1 MSLTYDNYSE
11 MSTDE
16 LFEKLLP
23 TIKSIYKSYEYTGI
37 SFDEY
42 SDIVIKVL
50 AKSRPSS
57 DFLSYVKNDIKK
69 EVDLEVGK
77 LLTDGDRS
85 IDVISQYI
93 EKQLPGVSNYGDSV
107 RAFRKLDAFFK
118 KYDFV
123 LDVNSLSKLIEG
135 NDKFLA
141 MINYAF
147 DEKRADIVKGNS
159 NEVFDNNFLIFSI
172 LTYCDLKDIKVEE
185 NVEVLNADDFYD
197 TNSKDL
203 DTLKLYLND
212 IGRIPLLTAEDE
224 KELAYKISLGD
235 MAARSKFI
243 ESNLRLVVKVAKKYR
258 NYGLP
263 FMDLIQ
269 EGNCGLMRAVE
280 RFDGTM
286 GVKFSTYAMY
296 YISVAMSRAI
306 ANDSRTI
313 RIPANKFE
321 TLRKY
326 KAAVDDLQK
335 KYCKNF
341 SVEEIAQ
348 LLGKSVPYVKEMEE
362 LCKEPVSLN
371 AFVSYDGDSEL
382 ESFIP
387 NDDKSVDEQ
396 VVLNN
401 LPSELSEFFNSCKLS
416 ERHKMV
422 LLLRFG
428 ILDGHLWTLEEI
440 GKKYGVSRESIRQ
453 SEIRAL
459 KLIRNSKDIEKFS
472 VYLDNPDKALVKL
485 KEFRDLEEKKKRK
498 KKVYPKTG
506 KKGKYLQSIY
516 EYFDEFD
523 KMTIDSVIS
532 TLNPDERSL
541 LTLRYGDDL
550 ENPVSHGLSK
560 RDASRFYGSLM
571 PRMRKKLESM
581 NFPSTLEKEEKDEDD
596 VVDNVSYLNDEV
608 TICNDFNRTD
618 YIKLINIIKV
628 PEYKLVINELGVKTT
643 MIMSIYFG
651 LVDGKQFS
659 IEAISKFFNTTPN
672 DVENIITSN
681 LEGDKAGIDFLI
693 ERANSMICHNK
704 TDVDPKIFVKS
715 EVN

>member
-93 EKQLPGVSNYGDSV
+93 EKQLPGVSNYEDSV

-123 LDVNSLSKLIEG
+123 LDVNSLSKFIEG
-135 NDKFLA
+135 NDKFLS

-280 RFDGTM
+280 RFDCTM
-286 GVKFSTYAMY
+286 CVKFSTYAMY

-659 IEAISKFFNTTPN
+659 IESISKFFNTTPN

>member
-93 EKQLPGVSNYGDSV
+93 EKQLPGVSNYEDSV

-348 LLGKSVPYVKEMEE
+348 LIGKSVPYVKEMEE

>member
-93 EKQLPGVSNYGDSV
+93 EKQLPGVSNYEDSV

-618 YIKLINIIKV
+618 YIKLIDIIKV

-659 IEAISKFFNTTPN
+659 IESISKFFNTTPN

>member
-93 EKQLPGVSNYGDSV
+93 EKQLPGVSNYEDSV

-659 IEAISKFFNTTPN
+659 IESISKFFNTTPN

>member
-93 EKQLPGVSNYGDSV
+93 EKQLPGVSNYEDSV

-560 RDASRFYGSLM
+560 RDASRFYESLM

-659 IEAISKFFNTTPN
+659 IESISKFFNTTPN

>member
-93 EKQLPGVSNYGDSV
+93 EKQLPGVSNYEDSV

-269 EGNCGLMRAVE
+269 EGNCDLMRAVE

-571 PRMRKKLESM
+571 PQMRKKLESM

>member
-93 EKQLPGVSNYGDSV
+93 EKQLPGVSNYEDSV

-459 KLIRNSKDIEKFS
+459 KLIRKSKDIEKFS

>member
-93 EKQLPGVSNYGDSV
+93 EKQLPGVSNYEDSV

-571 PRMRKKLESM
+571 PQMRKKLESM

>member
-659 IEAISKFFNTTPN
+659 IESISKFFNTTPN

>member
-93 EKQLPGVSNYGDSV
+93 EKQLPGVSNYEDSV

>member
-93 EKQLPGVSNYGDSV
+93 EKQLPGVSNYEDSV

-212 IGRIPLLTAEDE
+212 IGRIPLLTAVDE

-659 IEAISKFFNTTPN
+659 IESISKFFNTTPN

>member
-93 EKQLPGVSNYGDSV
+93 EKQLPGVSNYEDSV

-123 LDVNSLSKLIEG
+123 LDVNSLSKLIDG

-571 PRMRKKLESM
+571 PQMRKKLESM

>member
-93 EKQLPGVSNYGDSV
+93 EKQLPGVSNYEDSV

-269 EGNCGLMRAVE
+269 EGNCGLMKAVE

-296 YISVAMSRAI
+296 HISVAMSRAI

-313 RIPANKFE
+313 RIPAHKFE

-348 LLGKSVPYVKEMEE
+348 LFGKSVPYVKEMEE

-371 AFVSYDGDSEL
+371 AFVSYEGDSEL

-440 GKKYGVSRESIRQ
+440 GKKCGVSRESIRQ

-523 KMTIDSVIS
+523 KMTIDFVIS

-571 PRMRKKLESM
+571 PRMRKKLESV
-581 NFPSTLEKEEKDEDD
+581 NFPLTLEKEEKDEDD

-608 TICNDFNRTD
+608 TISNDFNRTD

>member
-93 EKQLPGVSNYGDSV
+93 EKQLPGVNNYEDSV

-172 LTYCDLKDIKVEE
+172 LTYCDLKGIKVEE

-197 TNSKDL
+197 TNFKDL

-269 EGNCGLMRAVE
+269 EGNCGLMKAVE

-313 RIPANKFE
+313 RIPAHKFE

-371 AFVSYDGDSEL
+371 AFVSYEGDSEL

-401 LPSELSEFFNSCKLS
+401 LPSELSELFNSCKLS

-523 KMTIDSVIS
+523 KMTIDFVIS